1 MNVSRAKLVLLL
13 PFLVG
18 YSGGQLSPTS
28 EAQDPESYRIAVDV
42 DLVVLNPTVRD
53 RKGRF
58 ASDLREQNFEVYEDG
73 VRQSIRLF
81 QYEDTPVTV
90 GLVVDHSRSMLPK
103 LGQVTAAARAFV
115 QSSNPA
121 DQMFVVNFNEAVSL
135 GLPDAIRFTN
145 SSTALEGAIA
155 NAPAAGMTALYDAV
169 VEGIEHLRVGSHGK
183 KALLVISDGGDNASS
198 HDLASVLKVVEQSGA
213 ILYTIGLF
221 DDDDPDRNPKV
232 LRRLARKTGGE
243 AYFPSEFSAVVAAC
257 ESIAHDIR
265 NQYTIG
271 YFSTNVTP
279 KGTYRAVRVAA
290 RAAGRG
296 KLFVRTRAGYVA
308 GGEPSPGKDQSGAP

>member
-13 PFLVG
+13 MFVGG

-28 EAQDPESYRIAVDV
+28 KAQDPEPYRIAVDV
-42 DLVVLNPTVRD
+42 DLVVLHPTVRD

-58 ASDLREQNFEVYEDG
+58 VSDLGEQDFEVYEDG

-90 GLVVDHSRSMLPK
+90 GLVVDHSRSMWPK

-115 QSSNPA
+115 RSSNPA
-121 DQMFVVNFNEAVSL
+121 DQMFVMNFNEAVSL
-135 GLPDAIRFTN
+135 GLPDAIPFTN
-145 SSTALEGAIA
+145 NSTALEGAIA

-169 VEGIEHLRVGSHGK
+169 VGGIEHLQAGSRGK
-183 KALLVISDGGDNASS
+183 KALLVISDGGDNASA
-198 HDLASVLKVVEQSGA
+198 HDLASVLKVAEQSSA

-232 LRRLARKTGGE
+232 LQRLAKETGGE
-243 AYFPSEFSAVVAAC
+243 AFFPGELSAVVAVC

-271 YFSTNVTP
+271 YVSTNATP
-279 KGTYRAVRVAA
+279 KGTHRAVRIVA

-296 KLFVRTRAGYVA
+296 KLFVRARAGYIA
-308 GGEPSPGKDQSGAP
+308 GGEPWLGKDQGAP